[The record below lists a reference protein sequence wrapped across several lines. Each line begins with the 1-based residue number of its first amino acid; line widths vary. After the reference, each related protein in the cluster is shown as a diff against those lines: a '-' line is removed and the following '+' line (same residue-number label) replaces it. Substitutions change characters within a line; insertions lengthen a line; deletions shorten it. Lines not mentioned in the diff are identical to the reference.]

1 MTFKNVE
8 VIEQQEVHKKTW
20 FQKFKSKLA
29 PATVATGVLVASNAN
44 AAEGGLAIPDFLQPA
59 ADALGGIGVSL
70 GALFV
75 IAIGITLVII
85 AFTNSRGGI
94 RKAG

>member
-8 VIEQQEVHKKTW
+8 VIEQQEVHKKTL
-20 FQKFKSKLA
+20 FQKFKSKL
-29 PATVATGVLVASNAN
+29 PLSVVATGVLVASNAN
-44 AAEGGLAIPDFLQPA
+44 AAEGSAIPDFLKPA
-59 ADALGGIGVSL
+59 TDALSGIGVSL

>member
-20 FQKFKSKLA
+20 FQKFKYKLA
-29 PATVATGVLVASNAN
+29 PTAVVSGVLVASNAN
-44 AAEGGLAIPDFLQPA
+44 AAEGSAIPDFLAPA
-59 ADALGGIGVSL
+59 QAALGGIGTSL

-75 IAIGITLVII
+75 VAIGITLVII

-94 RKAG
+94 RRAG

>member
-20 FQKFKSKLA
+20 FQKIKSKLA
-29 PATVATGVLVASNAN
+29 PAAVATGVLVASNAN
-44 AAEGGLAIPDFLQPA
+44 AAEGLAIPDFLKPA
-59 ADALGGIGVSL
+59 TDALGGIGVSL